1 MKRENTDTLAKE
13 IASIFES
20 IRENTYKGGNRFLL
34 TGHLEIG
41 SLLNREFNSYIL
53 DEKSKQRM
61 KTLIEKIGKEV
72 KTNFSRRTL
81 YYALKFY
88 QAYHGK
94 KLDFRLSWSHYRI
107 LSSISNQDVRNKLE
121 KAAAEHDWNRYVLE
135 RKARESG
142 YYGGSKVGKW
152 KRPDGEVYH
161 YKIVNKSVSLSKDL
175 WIDLGFHCYRKLD
188 KRNLK
193 EGEFVRLN
201 FEKKTWSYNR
211 VGANSFL
218 YHYLGILER
227 IVDGDTLLVQI
238 DLGFGLTTRQKI
250 RLLGV
255 SAPELGTPEGN
266 EALESLKKKLK
277 PGTNL
282 LIRTHIQDKY
292 GRYLGD
298 VLYLLKKEFSYETL
312 RTEGIHLNEELSLRF
327 SG

>member
-1 MKRENTDTLAKE
+1 MKRDNTDTLVQE

-53 DEKSKQRM
+53 DVKSKQRM
-61 KTLIEKIGKEV
+61 KTLIEKIDKVV
-72 KTNFSRRTL
+72 KMNFSKRTL

-94 KLDFRLSWSHYRI
+94 KLDYRLSWSHYRI
-107 LSSISNQDVRNKLE
+107 LSSVSNQDVRNKLE
-121 KAAAEHDWNRYVLE
+121 KEAAKNDWNRYVLE

-142 YYGGSKVGKW
+142 YYGGSRAGKW
-152 KRPDGEVYH
+152 NRPEGEVYH
-161 YKIVNKSVSLSKDL
+161 YKIVNKSMDLSKEL
-175 WIDLGFHCYRKLD
+175 WLDLGFHCYRKLD
-188 KRNLK
+188 KQNLK
-193 EGEFVRLN
+193 EGEFVRLH
-201 FEKKTWSYNR
+201 FEKKTWGFKK

-255 SAPELGTPEGN
+255 SAPELGTSEGD
-266 EALESLKKKLK
+266 ATFESLKEKLK
-277 PGTNL
+277 PGTGL
-282 LIRTHIQDKY
+282 LIRTHLQDKY

-312 RTEGIHLNEELSLRF
+312 RTKGIHLNEELSMKF
-327 SG
+327 ES

>member
-1 MKRENTDTLAKE
+1 MKRDNTDTLVKE

-53 DEKSKQRM
+53 DEKNRQRM
-61 KTLIEKIGKEV
+61 KTLIEKIGKVV
-72 KTNFSRRTL
+72 KINFSRRTL

-94 KLDFRLSWSHYRI
+94 KLDYRLSWSHYRI
-107 LSSISNQDVRNKLE
+107 LSSVLNQDVRNKLE
-121 KAAAEHDWNRYVLE
+121 KEASANNWNRYVLE

-142 YYGGSKVGKW
+142 YYGGSRAAKW
-152 KRPDGEVYH
+152 NRPGGEVYH
-161 YKIVNKSVSLSKDL
+161 YKIVNKSVGFSKEL
-175 WIDLGFHCYRKLD
+175 WIDLGFRCYRKLD
-188 KRNLK
+188 KQNLK
-193 EGEFVRLN
+193 ENECIRLN
-201 FEKKTWSYNR
+201 FKNKIWSYKKAS
-211 VGANSFL
+211 ANSFV

-255 SAPELGTPEGN
+255 SAPELGTSEGDETFELLN
-266 EALESLKKKLK
+266 KKLK

-282 LIRTHIQDKY
+282 LIRTHLQDKY

-298 VLYLLKKEFSYETL
+298 VLYLVKKEFSYKTL
-312 RTEGIHLNEELSLRF
+312 RAEGIHLNEELSMKFER
-327 SG
+327 